1 MAKITQRSDQAARDF
16 IRENVIEHNMKQLPD
31 ELKTDKKEFGFVLE
45 DDDGN
50 VIGGITGTMYWQH
63 VHIDFLWVEETL
75 RLEGYGRMLLERL
88 EQYAIDHDCRL
99 MFLDSFSFQA
109 PEFYMKNGFQ
119 TFGILEDHPRGFNQY
134 FLQKRL
140 GD

>member
-1 MAKITQRSDQAARDF
+1 MVKITHQTEQSARDF
-16 IRENVIEHNMKQLPD
+16 IRKKVIEHNMKQLPD
-31 ELKTDKKEFGFVLE
+31 ELKTNKEEFGFVME
-45 DDDGN
+45 DDDGH

-88 EQYAIDHDCRL
+88 EKYAISSGCRL
-99 MFLDSFSFQA
+99 IFLDSFSFQA
-109 PEFYMKNGFQ
+109 PEFYMKNGFE
-119 TFGILEDHPRGFNQY
+119 TFGILEDHPKGFNQY

-140 GD
+140 T